1 MGGTIKIT
9 RGPSE
14 AQKGAKLTPTIS
26 ENCEKTLLTPH
37 LHLYTAAV
45 GLRTGSRCMMLVG
58 LSARL
63 QDTGTGPSDLRFFSL
78 TIDTVLEKLFVL
90 QLSVR

>member
-1 MGGTIKIT
+1 
-9 RGPSE
+9 
-14 AQKGAKLTPTIS
+14 
-26 ENCEKTLLTPH
+26 
-37 LHLYTAAV
+37 
-45 GLRTGSRCMMLVG
+45 MMLVG